1 MGERGLTAIMA
12 TCPGLEILYIVVSR
26 EHIAPRRR
34 DSSSVSFLGAFA
46 SELLV
51 FVMSL
56 ILILRPSLLH
66 YVFCHA
72 SGRHVARLYI
82 GSFVLASE
90 QARHQSLLQ

>member
-34 DSSSVSFLGAFA
+34 DSSSVPFLGALA
-46 SELLV
+46 SEFLV

-72 SGRHVARLYI
+72 SGRHVARLYT
-82 GSFVLASE
+82 GPFVLASE